1 MGAQMPLTLHV
12 DGDRWRASLRMTA
25 DRYGAELVPVAKGNG
40 YGFGIA
46 GLARRC
52 QWLGVGCV
60 AVGTYAEAPAVLSRF
75 GGDVL
80 VLEPWRD
87 FLPGVRSGEARD
99 PRLVHTVGRLDDLAA
114 LGAHPGTRVLVEART
129 SMGRHGMSRHD
140 LSDAAGLVRGGRLR
154 LEGLALH
161 LPLVGD
167 REPEAEHWSAVLEAS
182 HLDTRR
188 LWVSHLSA
196 DQVDR
201 LRRARPALT
210 VAPRVGT
217 GLWLGDRG
225 ALRAGATV
233 LDAHQVAQGDRV
245 GYRQRAMTRSGTVL
259 VVSGGTSHGIGLEA
273 PTAVT
278 GLRRRA
284 VALARGGLDA
294 AGIALSPFRVG
305 GRQRWFVEPPHMQV
319 SLLFLPA
326 GVPAPPVGAA
336 VDVDVRFTTTTFD
349 AVDLP

>member
-1 MGAQMPLTLHV
+1 MPLTLHV
-12 DGDRWRASLRMTA
+12 DGDRWRASLRATA
-25 DRYGAELVPVAKGNG
+25 DRYGPELVPVAKGNG
-40 YGFGIA
+40 YGFGLA

-80 VLEPWRD
+80 VLEPWRS
-87 FLPGVRSGEARD
+87 FLPAVRSGQAYE
-99 PRLVHTVGRLDDLAA
+99 PRLVHTVSRLEDLAA
-114 LGAHPGTRVLVEART
+114 LAAHPGTRVVVEART
-129 SMGRHGMSRHD
+129 SMTRHGMSRHD
-140 LSDAAGLVRGGRLR
+140 LSAAAGLVRRGRLR

-161 LPLVGD
+161 LPLAGD
-167 REPEAEHWSAVLEAS
+167 REPEAEHWAAVLEAS

-196 DQVDR
+196 DQVLQ

-217 GLWLGDRG
+217 ALWLGDRA
-225 ALRAGATV
+225 ALRVGATV
-233 LDAHQVAQGDRV
+233 LDRHEVAKGDRV
-245 GYRQRAMTRSGTVL
+245 GYRQGALARAGTVL

-273 PTAVT
+273 PVAATD
-278 GLRRRA
+278 LRRRA
-284 VALARGGLDA
+284 GALARGGLDA
-294 AGIALSPFRVG
+294 AGLALSPFRVA

-326 GVPAPPVGAA
+326 GVPVPPVGAE
-336 VDVDVRFTTTTFD
+336 VDADVRFTTTTFD